1 MITMESAK
9 IKSESKL
16 MRFFR
21 QIGMD
26 SVAWSLRRL
35 YCPVN
40 QNDLVL
46 EVGSGGS
53 PYFRA
58 NVLCDAF
65 EETGERYYAPLIKD
79 RPTIIAFAEKL
90 PFKNDAFDFVIAS
103 HVLEH
108 STDPDNFLS
117 ELQRVAK
124 AGYIEV
130 PDAFMERLTNYTFH
144 RLEISEDKDSLVIRK
159 KKNYIEDKELYSLFT
174 AKASQVFPHW
184 MGQYPFEFHVRYY
197 WSKDTGGI
205 KFKIENPEIDCNW
218 PVPSESE
225 EVSVER
231 KSFVAKIKS
240 GILSI
245 IRSLFSQNNRN
256 RSIDVSSLLMCSNCQ
271 SENFKINELTAD
283 CNECEKKYKIYI
295 P

>member
-79 RPTIIAFAEKL
+79 RPTIIAFA
-90 PFKNDAFDFVIAS
+90 
-103 HVLEH
+103 
-108 STDPDNFLS
+108 
-117 ELQRVAK
+117 
-124 AGYIEV
+124 
-130 PDAFMERLTNYTFH
+130 
-144 RLEISEDKDSLVIRK
+144 
-159 KKNYIEDKELYSLFT
+159 
-174 AKASQVFPHW
+174 
-184 MGQYPFEFHVRYY
+184 
-197 WSKDTGGI
+197 
-205 KFKIENPEIDCNW
+205 
-218 PVPSESE
+218 
-225 EVSVER
+225 
-231 KSFVAKIKS
+231 S
-240 GILSI
+240 GIL
-245 IRSLFSQNNRN
+245 RL
-256 RSIDVSSLLMCSNCQ
+256 
-271 SENFKINELTAD
+271 
-283 CNECEKKYKIYI
+283 EKY
-295 P
+295 